1 MHRYL
6 LPALI
11 VCLFVVIPASQA
23 GNASRTTARASKN
36 ANGNPMSVTPEREA
50 AAMTFVKQHHPEL
63 SDLLAYLKKNM
74 PKQYDKAARELFRAS
89 ERLARLKDNGDDERY
104 DLELKLWQTR
114 SRVQLLTARLRTRP
128 DDKLKAELR
137 ELLVQQYDLRL
148 SQLEIDRDRAA
159 RRLAKV
165 DEQIEQYKNARQQVI
180 DRQMRVLAE
189 RKGKSTKPSPAVTQ
203 RPHKTTSKVLKK
215 SDQ

>member
-6 LPALI
+6 LPSFI
-11 VCLFVVIPASQA
+11 VCLFVVVLSSQA
-23 GNASRTTARASKN
+23 ENTSRTSGRSDKN
-36 ANGNPMSVTPEREA
+36 ANAKPMSVTPEREA

-63 SDLLAYLKKNM
+63 SDLLVYLKKNM

-89 ERLARLKDNGDDERY
+89 ERLARLKDNGDDKRY

-128 DDKLKAELR
+128 GDKLKTELR

-148 SQLEIDRDRAA
+148 SQLEYDRDRAA
-159 RRLAKV
+159 GRLAKV
-165 DEQIEQYKNARQQVI
+165 EEQIEQYKNARQQVI

-189 RKGKSTKPSPAVTQ
+189 RKDKPTKPKPAVTK
-203 RPHKTTSKVLKK
+203 RPPKTTSKVSKK
-215 SDQ
+215 SNE

>member
-1 MHRYL
+1 MLMPSRAEGFGL
-6 LPALI
+6 
-11 VCLFVVIPASQA
+11 VVEFVT
-23 GNASRTTARASKN
+23 GNDEVDETPLARRR
-36 ANGNPMSVTPEREA
+36 GIDEREA
-50 AAMTFVKQHHPEL
+50 AAMTFVSHHHPEL
-63 SDLLAYLKKNM
+63 SQLLVYLKKNM

-89 ERLARLKDNGDDERY
+89 ERLARLKDNGDDKRY

-114 SRVQLLTARLRTRP
+114 SRAQLLTARLRTRP

-148 SQLEIDRDRAA
+148 SQLEYERDRAA
-159 RRLAKV
+159 GRLAKV

-189 RKGKSTKPSPAVTQ
+189 RKDRPTKPKPAVTK
-203 RPHKTTSKVLKK
+203 RPSKTTSKVSKK
-215 SDQ
+215 SDE